1 MATPLSSTQQDAAA
15 GRESDPAA
23 APPSTSAA
31 GEPAEPV
38 GPEPVQPDGPRAEDT
53 RPDDPGA
60 PSAADPSSAGAAQP
74 AGDAAG
80 ARAAKLADRLG
91 THSGERLL
99 DLPAALDQL
108 VHDGYISQRQAEDV
122 LIAPRTKKE
131 LTQHPLEIVAGR
143 EFENRN
149 RPGSALDLETLTDW
163 LCRISGQPYLRID
176 PLKINVNAVTEVMSY
191 AFAQRHNILAVEV
204 TDDEVVVAS
213 GQPFMYQWENML
225 TQTLRGRRIRRVV
238 TNPADLNRYMLEFY
252 TMARA
257 VSKAGEQGLEVSN
270 VANFEQMLELGALK
284 SPEANDAHIVN
295 IVDWLLQY
303 AFDQRASDIHIEP
316 RREKGLIR
324 FRIDGVLHHV
334 YELPSAVNAAV
345 TSRLKILGRMDVA
358 EKRRP
363 QDGRVKTKSPDG
375 EEVELR
381 LSTLPTAF
389 GEKMVLRIFDPD
401 VLLRSFGELGL
412 TGRDYDR
419 WQEMVHQPNGIV
431 LVTGPTGSGKTTTLY
446 STLKQLATSE
456 VNVCTIEDP
465 IEMVEPAFN
474 QMQVQHNIDVS
485 FASGVRALL
494 RQDPD
499 IIMIGEI
506 RDLQTAEMAIQAAL
520 TGHLVISTLHTN
532 DAPTAITRL
541 LDLGVPSYMIKAT
554 VLGVMA
560 QRLVRTLCPHCKME
574 DDADLEAWELL
585 THPFKARPPSRVYW
599 PKGCLECRDTGYYG
613 RVGIYEL
620 LPLSDAVKSIVTSD
634 VDIAQLRRQGMKEG
648 MRTLRLSGAQKVG
661 AGLTTIAEV
670 LRVAPVSDDGSR

>member
-1 MATPLSSTQQDAAA
+1 M
-15 GRESDPAA
+15 
-23 APPSTSAA
+23 
-31 GEPAEPV
+31 
-38 GPEPVQPDGPRAEDT
+38 PRALLD
-53 RPDDPGA
+53 
-60 PSAADPSSAGAAQP
+60 
-74 AGDAAG
+74 
-80 ARAAKLADRLG
+80 
-91 THSGERLL
+91 GERLL
-99 DLPAALDQL
+99 DLPGVLDDL
-108 VHDGYISQRQAEDV
+108 VREGLVARRQAEDI
-122 LIAPRTKKE
+122 LIAPRTKRE
-131 LTQHPLEIVAGR
+131 IGQHPLEIVASR
-143 EFENRN
+143 EFEDPRQ
-149 RPGSALDLETLTDW
+149 PGRKLDLESLTLW
-163 LCRISGQPYLRID
+163 LCEQARQPYLRID
-176 PLKINVNAVTEVMSY
+176 PLRINVNAVTEVMSY
-191 AFAQRHNILAVEV
+191 AFAQRHAILAVEV
-204 TDDEVVVAS
+204 GHDEVVIAS
-213 GQPFMYQWENML
+213 AQPFMYAWEGML
-225 TQTLRGRRIRRVV
+225 NQTLRGRRIRRVV
-238 TNPADLNRYMLEFY
+238 ANPADISRYMLEFY

-257 VSKAGEQGLEVSN
+257 VAKAQDAGLEVSSIG
-270 VANFEQMLELGALK
+270 NFEQLLELGQLK
-284 SPEANDAHIVN
+284 SPEANDAHVVN

-316 RREKGLIR
+316 RREKGYVR

-375 EEVELR
+375 DEVELR

-389 GEKMVLRIFDPD
+389 GEKLVARIFDPD
-401 VLLRSFGELGL
+401 VLLRSFPELGL
-412 TGRDYDR
+412 VGKDYDR
-419 WQEMVHQPNGIV
+419 WQEMVRSPNGIV

-446 STLKQLATSE
+446 STLKQLATSD

-506 RDLQTAEMAIQAAL
+506 RDLETAEMAIQAAL

-541 LDLGVPSYMIKAT
+541 LDLGMPAYMIRAT

-560 QRLVRTLCPHCKME
+560 QRLVRTLCPHCKGE
-574 DDADLEAWELL
+574 EAVDPDAWQTL
-585 THPFKARPPSRVYW
+585 TAPYRVKPPDKVQAPR
-599 PKGCLECRDTGYYG
+599 GCLECRDTGYLG

-620 LPLSDAVKSIVTSD
+620 LPMSDPVRGLVTQTTDVGAV
-634 VDIAQLRRQGMKEG
+634 RRQAMQEG
-648 MRTLRLSGAQKVG
+648 MRTLRLAGARKVA

-670 LRVAPVSDDGSR
+670 MRVAPLIHN